1 MPRAG
6 QIIPEWIQPHEAV
19 YINDNTF
26 FEDYT
31 AENNGPTFLCVFT
44 SPKGRNKLQL
54 KTSFTD
60 FVSEYGL
67 PDYQTYGQ
75 AMYMPYVALYTG
87 NARAQCL
94 RVTAED
100 ATYAHFIQTV
110 SYKVENGKLK
120 LKFETF
126 KREDIRDLSL
136 LEAYSNAMTTNPV
149 SGTDEEKKKAWK
161 RRPLFSFA
169 CLGPGKY
176 GEDFRIRIA
185 HDKNA
190 DRDNGYKNYRVEL
203 ISTERGTKKLES
215 FNVCFYVGAL
225 DPNTQITNYIEDV
238 VNDEGGRGSSNI
250 SVKFYHDT
258 LVEIFEEY
266 KSVFAKGGY
275 VEPEITE
282 IDRLPAT
289 ADTLPDS
296 EVLYYLTQDDT
307 MGGKTFN
314 KGGFYVYSDPDTGAG
329 IADHHYKQSPFQPAY
344 YAQLPEIDTAIQAE
358 TTAGTKTLYV
368 VPVNGEANHV
378 APADLA
384 AIDTRDYKFYVTVAA
399 EDTNPA
405 KFKEI
410 VVYDVDLLPQVA
422 EKMAEEGKYYRLTRA
437 VKSTD
442 GVTFIT
448 GTLLQYTAADGIAVT
463 QLSKPKDM
471 SAEIPYTIES
481 FDIFGYNRFTE
492 KDDQFI
498 EIEGGKQSIHVM
510 DVEGIGLE
518 GGSDGAFD
526 PASGLSKQERL
537 NAIDKAY
544 QKAFQ
549 GGTDKRINSK
559 RRAPVDLMLDANYSV
574 QTKRAMAALAL
585 KRMDAAVRLDTNL
598 LTDVEQLY
606 LMGNNLKTIDTFMVS
621 KNAGMFKTIDPVTGK
636 IIPVTITLWM
646 AQRYPLHVA
655 TYGNHVPLAGER
667 YATISGYT
675 KGSIRPEIDA
685 DDMEIKEK
693 LLTEYQINY
702 LEAVDEDTYIRGT
715 QNTSQVRNSDLSEE
729 NNVQVLLEIKR
740 KIERMAGKRRYEFS
754 DEDELRIFR
763 QDCEELFSSYK
774 GTKCRSIDI
783 QVSMNQWEK
792 TRSIVHVYL
801 AVVFRTFQKRAIIE
815 IDVNPRT

>member
-1 MPRAG
+1 MPRTG

-26 FEDYT
+26 FEEYT
-31 AENNGPTFLCVFT
+31 ADNSGPTFLCVFT

-54 KTSFTD
+54 KKSFTD
-60 FVSEYGL
+60 FVNEYGL
-67 PDYQTYGQ
+67 PDYQTFGQ

-87 NARAQCL
+87 NAKAQCL
-94 RVTAED
+94 RVTADD

-110 SYKVENGKLK
+110 SYRIANGKLQ

-126 KREDIRDLSL
+126 KREDIVDLEL
-136 LEAYSNAMTTNPV
+136 LEAYSNALSTNPV
-149 SGTDEEKKKAWK
+149 SGTEEEKKAEWK

-176 GEDFRIRIA
+176 GEDFRIRIV

-190 DRDNGYKNYRVEL
+190 DRDNGYKNYRIEL
-203 ISTERGTKKLES
+203 ISTEKGTKKLES
-215 FNVCFYVGAL
+215 YNVCFYLGAL

-238 VNDEGGRGSSNI
+238 VNDENSRGSSRI
-250 SVKFYHDT
+250 SVKFYYDT
-258 LVEIFEEY
+258 LMEIFEAY
-266 KSVFAKGGY
+266 KQVFANGGF
-275 VEPEITE
+275 VPPTVVD

-289 ADTLPDS
+289 PDTLPDP
-296 EVLYYLTQDDT
+296 EVLYYLSEDDVT
-307 MGGKTFN
+307 AAGTTLN
-314 KGGFYVYSDPDTGAG
+314 KGKYYRYAEPSALV
-329 IADHHYKQSPFQPAY
+329 ADHHYEESAFEPKLEATLPTIQNALADETLAGKKFLYLVPKTPGLSLPA
-344 YAQLPEIDTAIQAE
+344 QA
-358 TTAGTKTLYV
+358 ADAV
-368 VPVNGEANHV
+368 VDEYN
-378 APADLA
+378 
-384 AIDTRDYKFYVTVAA
+384 FYVTVAA
-399 EDTNPA
+399 DGSNPDA
-405 KFKEI
+405 FKQINVISVEQ
-410 VVYDVDLLPQVA
+410 LPAVA
-422 EKMAEEGKYYRLTRA
+422 EKMAEVDTYYRLTRA
-437 VKSTD
+437 AKSNGT
-442 GVTFIT
+442 TYTT
-448 GTLLQYTAADGIAVT
+448 GTILQYTTANGLAVT
-463 QLSKPKDM
+463 QLPTPTEQT
-471 SAEIPYTIES
+471 AEIPYTLET

-492 KDDQFI
+492 QDDEYI
-498 EIEGGKQSIHVM
+498 EIDGGKQTIHVM
-510 DVEGIGLE
+510 DVEGVGLE

-526 PASGLSKQERL
+526 PNGSLSKQERL

-544 QKAFQ
+544 QMAFQ
-549 GGTDKRINSK
+549 GGVDKKINSK
-559 RRAPVDLMLDANYSV
+559 RRAPVDLILDANFSV

-585 KRMDAAVRLDTNL
+585 KRMDSAVRLDTNL
-598 LTDVEQLY
+598 LSNVEDIY
-606 LMGNNLKTIDTFMVS
+606 TMGQSLKSIDTFMVS
-621 KNAGMFKTIDPVTGK
+621 KNAGMFKTVDPVTGK

-646 AQRYPLHVA
+646 ASRYPLHVA
-655 TYGNHVPLAGER
+655 TYGNHVPMAGER
-667 YATISGYT
+667 YATISGYV

-702 LEAVDEDTYIRGT
+702 LEAIDEDTYIRGT

-729 NNVQVLLEIKR
+729 NNVQVLLELKR

-754 DEDELRIFR
+754 DDDELRIFR
-763 QDCEELFSSYK
+763 QDCEEVFSSYI